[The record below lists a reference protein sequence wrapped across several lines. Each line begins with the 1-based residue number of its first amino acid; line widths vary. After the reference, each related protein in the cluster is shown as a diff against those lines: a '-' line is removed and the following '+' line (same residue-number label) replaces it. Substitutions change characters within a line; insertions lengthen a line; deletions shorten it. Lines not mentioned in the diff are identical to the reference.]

1 MTQLSV
7 PVEDD
12 PLPFSPSALTLSFG
26 GVEFALTPS
35 NKDAVVSYRNE
46 GQGVTLTLTNFTGS
60 FQVVQKGT
68 SMPFPVS
75 SYTSTAAANNKVE
88 EDSEPNSPQTRIHN
102 RQKVISPGQQKLT
115 FGNNKNSS
123 KVPAVRTKNPNP
135 KPKAARKK
143 VMSSIDTTSHTCTTP
158 KARPN
163 NNNSQ
168 TTYESSPM
176 LPLGQTMPDPSQMD
190 STQNADINT
199 TTHTHTHTHTQN
211 HTPDLSQ
218 TMDTAQCSANDDDGS
233 SSKPASEM
241 CRIPSTTDTVVLEG
255 KPKAS
260 VQEILD
266 RVNNSDESVATLKY
280 ADDTSIKS
288 VESEKTSHFQ
298 VVDQGGTDPM
308 DTTTS
313 STNDDGVAGTGDA
326 NKQEP
331 PSTTTCL
338 APTQTTP
345 VAPEPEPVSFQG
357 YPPPCPRWGHTMT
370 KIKDDRMLVYG
381 GQSFDVE
388 TGDPIILSDVH
399 VYNTAKRTWDKPIN
413 CKGEARQ
420 WHSATFL
427 PERELLLTFGGE
439 SMEQATTTTN
449 NNSKKN
455 NKKDK
460 VVTTDMLRVLDTDI
474 MLWYPPAVSGEVP
487 TGRSGHTATWMPN
500 TNEVVLFG
508 GCIKGKKWLHSVSIL
523 DTVRWIWSTP
533 SIQGVAPKSR
543 SYHSA
548 TAVRKLKSVSSR
560 TTTDSHHHD
569 QHHKNDDSSS
579 NNNSYKLV
587 IFGGNNQS
595 SCFNTLHVL
604 EQDTS
609 GVWRWSNPKP
619 TGQAPFP
626 RTGHSATL
634 LEDGKTICIYGGWDP
649 NEEAAA
655 TTTGDDQHQEN
666 IFKASY
672 LLDTE
677 HMSWRVGPKAVYDC
691 GSNSGNDNQ
700 TTQADDCGAK
710 RCGHK
715 AVLHPESGEVLVF
728 GGRVPGERL
737 ADDFYKLSPAERL
750 VGFG

>member
-12 PLPFSPSALTLSFG
+12 PLPFSASALSLSFG

-35 NKDAVVSYRNE
+35 NKDAVVSYRND
-46 GQGVTLTLTNFTGS
+46 GPGVVLTLTNFTGS
-60 FQVVQKGT
+60 FQVVEKGT
-68 SMPFPVS
+68 ALPFPVS
-75 SYTSTAAANNKVE
+75 SYTTSTAAAKNKVE
-88 EDSEPNSPQTRIHN
+88 EEEPNSPQTMIHTN
-102 RQKVISPGQQKLT
+102 GQKEISPGQQKLT
-115 FGNNKNSS
+115 WGNKNSS
-123 KVPAVRTKNPNP
+123 KVPAVKTKNPNP
-135 KPKAARKK
+135 KPKAARNKTK
-143 VMSSIDTTSHTCTTP
+143 TICGIDTSHTATTP

-163 NNNSQ
+163 NSK
-168 TTYESSPM
+168 TTDSPI
-176 LPLGQTMPDPSQMD
+176 LPLGQSMPDPSQMD
-190 STQNADINT
+190 STQNADINAN
-199 TTHTHTHTHTQN
+199 THTHTN
-211 HTPDLSQ
+211 TPDLSQ
-218 TMDTAQCSANDDDGS
+218 TMDTSPSGANDEES
-233 SSKPASEM
+233 SSKPLTEM
-241 CRIPSTTDTVVLEG
+241 CRLPSTTDSVVLED
-255 KPKAS
+255 KPKTS

-266 RVNNSDESVATLKY
+266 RVNNSDESVATLKDP
-280 ADDTSIKS
+280 DDTSIKS

-308 DTTTS
+308 DTTT
-313 STNDDGVAGTGDA
+313 TNDDGAGA
-326 NKQEP
+326 AKQEP
-331 PSTTTCL
+331 PSTTTCV
-338 APTQTTP
+338 APTTTP
-345 VAPEPEPVSFQG
+345 AAPEPLSFQG

-388 TGDPIILSDVH
+388 TGNPIILSDVH
-399 VYNTAKRTWDKPIN
+399 VYNTAIRTWDKPIN

-439 SMEQATTTTN
+439 SMEPAN
-449 NNSKKN
+449 NNSKK

-533 SIQGVAPKSR
+533 TIQGVAPKSR

-548 TAVRKLKSVSSR
+548 TAVQKIKPASSA
-560 TTTDSHHHD
+560 DSH
-569 QHHKNDDSSS
+569 QHHQKNDDSS
-579 NNNSYKLV
+579 SYKLV

-604 EQDTS
+604 EQDQS

-655 TTTGDDQHQEN
+655 TTGEDQHQEN

-700 TTQADDCGAK
+700 TTQADDCGPK
-710 RCGHK
+710 RCGHM

-750 VGFG
+750 VGLG

>member
-7 PVEDD
+7 PVDDD
-12 PLPFSPSALTLSFG
+12 PIPFSAAALSLSFG

-35 NKDAVVSYRNE
+35 NKDAVVSYRSD
-46 GQGVTLTLTNFTGS
+46 GQGVTLTLANFTGS

-68 SMPFPVS
+68 PMPMPFPVS
-75 SYTSTAAANNKVE
+75 SYNNNTSIITSTAAPNNKVE
-88 EDSEPNSPQTRIHN
+88 EEDPNSPEATMIHN
-102 RQKVISPGQQKLT
+102 NHHKEVSSSGQQKLT
-115 FGNNKNSS
+115 FGSNNKNSS
-123 KVPAVRTKNPNP
+123 KVPAVKTKKTN
-135 KPKAARKK
+135 PKAARKK
-143 VMSSIDTTSHTCTTP
+143 VTNGGDHSNSNNNHTVLKTPPTKKIIDISHTSTTP

-163 NNNSQ
+163 NNKN
-168 TTYESSPM
+168 TE
-176 LPLGQTMPDPSQMD
+176 LPTLTLGQTIPSQMD
-190 STQNADINT
+190 STQNADANT
-199 TTHTHTHTHTQN
+199 NNT
-211 HTPDLSQ
+211 TPDLSQ
-218 TMDTAQCSANDDDGS
+218 TMDTSSSAAANEEY
-233 SSKPASEM
+233 SSKPPPTDM
-241 CRIPSTTDTVVLEG
+241 CRIPSTTTND

-266 RVNNSDESVATLKY
+266 RVNNSDESSVATLKDCDC
-280 ADDTSIKS
+280 DDTSIKS

-298 VVDQGGTDPM
+298 VVDPM
-308 DTTTS
+308 DTTS
-313 STNDDGVAGTGDA
+313 SNDDGNNDA
-326 NKQEP
+326 KQEP
-331 PSTTTCL
+331 TSTCVAPTTTM
-338 APTQTTP
+338 
-345 VAPEPEPVSFQG
+345 APEPSFQG

-381 GQSFDVE
+381 GQSFDLD
-388 TGDPIILSDVH
+388 TGNPIILSDVH
-399 VYNTAKRTWDKPIN
+399 VYNTTKRTWAKPIN

-439 SMEQATTTTN
+439 SMDNAS
-449 NNSKKN
+449 SKNK

-460 VVTTDMLRVLDTDI
+460 IVTTDMLRVLDTDI
-474 MLWYPPAVSGEVP
+474 MLWYPPAVSGEIP

-508 GCIKGKKWLHSVSIL
+508 GCIKGKKWLHSVSVL

-548 TAVRKLKSVSSR
+548 TAVQKIQSSTVSINN
-560 TTTDSHHHD
+560 DSH
-569 QHHKNDDSSS
+569 SS
-579 NNNSYKLV
+579 SYKLV

-604 EQDTS
+604 EHHED

-649 NEEAAA
+649 NEEPAAA
-655 TTTGDDQHQEN
+655 TTGGDQHQEN

-677 HMSWRVGPKAVYDC
+677 HMSWRVGPKAVY
-691 GSNSGNDNQ
+691 GGSGNDQ

-710 RCGHK
+710 RCGHT
-715 AVLHPESGEVLVF
+715 AVLHPESGEVMAF

-737 ADDFYKLSPAERL
+737 ADDFYTLAPAERL
-750 VGFG
+750 VGLLDA